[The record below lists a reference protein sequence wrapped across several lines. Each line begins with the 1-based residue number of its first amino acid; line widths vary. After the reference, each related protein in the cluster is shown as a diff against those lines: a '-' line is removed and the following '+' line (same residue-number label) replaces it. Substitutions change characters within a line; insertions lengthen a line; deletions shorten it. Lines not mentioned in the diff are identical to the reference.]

1 MSDRKPDWEFGLP
14 MKGHT
19 GEGDSGG
26 PVVLGENGFSYRVSG
41 KDWGNLPKGWTY
53 REATAVDVDSKDQV
67 YVFNRGTSPVIV
79 FDRDGNIV
87 RTWGKGIFA
96 NPHGITI
103 GPDDSVYCV
112 DNGDST
118 VRKFTLDGKLL
129 MTLGTA
135 NSPSPKM
142 SGEPFS
148 VPTHVAVD
156 KRTGEFYVGDG
167 YSNARVH
174 KYSPDGKLLF
184 SWGDSGTSE
193 GQFNIVHNLV
203 VDKDGW
209 VYVADRENH
218 RVQVFDS
225 KGRYETQ
232 WVNLSRAATICI
244 DDRSGEELF
253 YVGEYFAGIRT
264 NDTGT
269 DLGPRVT
276 ILNKQGRILARV
288 GRESYGDQ
296 AGRFYSPHGI
306 AVDSHGDIYVAEVSW
321 SDYGSKID
329 PPRELRSMQKL
340 VRTGGS

>member
-1 MSDRKPDWEFGLP
+1 M
-14 MKGHT
+14 
-19 GEGDSGG
+19 
-26 PVVLGENGFSYRVSG
+26 
-41 KDWGNLPKGWTY
+41 
-53 REATAVDVDSKDQV
+53 
-67 YVFNRGTSPVIV
+67 
-79 FDRDGNIV
+79 
-87 RTWGKGIFA
+87 
-96 NPHGITI
+96 
-103 GPDDSVYCV
+103 
-112 DNGDST
+112 
-118 VRKFTLDGKLL
+118 
-129 MTLGTA
+129 
-135 NSPSPKM
+135 
-142 SGEPFS
+142 
-148 VPTHVAVD
+148 
-156 KRTGEFYVGDG
+156 
-167 YSNARVH
+167 
-174 KYSPDGKLLF
+174 
-184 SWGDSGTSE
+184 
-193 GQFNIVHNLV
+193 HNLV

-218 RVQVFDS
+218 RVQVFNS
-225 KGRYETQ
+225 KGQYETQ

-244 DDRSGEELF
+244 DDSSGEELF

-306 AVDSHGDIYVAEVSW
+306 AVDSRGDIYVAEVSW